1 MDRRAFIVGL
11 MVTAAGAMIAGKAR
25 AMDLFGSK
33 KSAGRPESFP
43 FQLTDKQWRE
53 RLTPEEYKILREDG
67 TEKSCS
73 SPLNGI
79 KGTGEFYCKGCGHHL
94 FATDTKFD
102 SGTGWPSF
110 YQPVDEYAIGT
121 STDYK
126 LGYPRTEV
134 FCANCGSHL
143 GHVFN
148 DGPPPT
154 GLRYCI
160 NGLALQYE
168 QKGE

>member
-1 MDRRAFIVGL
+1 MQGVAVVSIVGFS
-11 MVTAAGAMIAGKAR
+11 KASH
-25 AMDLFGSK
+25 AKGLLQSMTK
-33 KSAGRPESFP
+33 KEDKKFP
-43 FQLTDKQWRE
+43 FTLSDEEWRKRLTD
-53 RLTPEEYKILREDG
+53 EEYHILRSEG

-73 SPLNGI
+73 SPLNGVEG
-79 KGTGEFYCKGCGHHL
+79 KGEFYCKGCGHHL
-94 FATDTKFD
+94 FSTSSKFD

-110 YQPVDEYAIGT
+110 YEPVDEHAIGT

-126 LGYPRTEV
+126 LLVARTEV
-134 FCANCGSHL
+134 HCANCGSHL

-160 NGLALQYE
+160 NGLALEYNRTDQ
-168 QKGE
+168 

>member
-1 MDRRAFIVGL
+1 MDRRAFLVGL
-11 MVTAAGAMIAGKAR
+11 MVTAATVGVAGKAS
-25 AMDLFGSK
+25 AMNLFGSN
-33 KSAGRPESFP
+33 KSTGRPESFP
-43 FQLTDKQWRE
+43 FQLTDKEWRE
-53 RLTPEEYKILREDG
+53 RLTLEEYKILREEG

-79 KGTGEFYCKGCGHHL
+79 KGAGEFYCKGCGHHL
-94 FATDTKFD
+94 FSTDAKFD

-110 YQPVDEYAIGT
+110 YEPVDEYAIGT
-121 STDYK
+121 ATDYK
-126 LGYPRTEV
+126 LGYARTEV

-148 DGPPPT
+148 DGPQPT
-154 GLRYCI
+154 GLRYCM

-168 QKGE
+168 QIGE